1 MKTFLTLILLAAA
14 LCARAQTDTNLPKAA
29 PIEGAFAWKLG
40 QKAPAWVR
48 FNDLVPTIH
57 SFSYHTKTNA
67 PFDYISIQCL
77 NDRTIYMILATTP
90 ETTNI
95 DDAQSTLDAVYQTL
109 FAKYALPAVEKTNSY
124 RWDSLHAPLRF
135 VDTTLEGPRVF
146 LSAAKMAYQRR
157 LRGCGPHA
165 APASRAAPPRSGGH
179 QASRQRP
186 LNGSESVGPRKLVN
200 ESRAIGDFYFG
211 RSSFAKALRRTGPP
225 SPKRLWRGESAFAA
239 ELSGW
244 VNPCLCLF
252 LREAAQVVEGENARS
267 VAVAPYR
274 LNGIAAHCDQA
285 VELE

>member
-135 VDTTLEGPRVF
+135 VDTTLEGPRYSFQPQKWHISVDYVDVV
-146 LSAAKMAYQRR
+146 LMQRQ
-157 LRGCGPHA
+157 
-165 APASRAAPPRSGGH
+165 
-179 QASRQRP
+179 QAEQ
-186 LNGSESVGPRKLVN
+186 
-200 ESRAIGDFYFG
+200 
-211 RSSFAKALRRTGPP
+211 LRRDQ
-225 SPKRLWRGESAFAA
+225 
-239 ELSGW
+239 
-244 VNPCLCLF
+244 
-252 LREAAQVVEGENARS
+252 EAIKPVG
-267 VAVAPYR
+267 
-274 LNGIAAHCDQA
+274 NG
-285 VELE
+285 L